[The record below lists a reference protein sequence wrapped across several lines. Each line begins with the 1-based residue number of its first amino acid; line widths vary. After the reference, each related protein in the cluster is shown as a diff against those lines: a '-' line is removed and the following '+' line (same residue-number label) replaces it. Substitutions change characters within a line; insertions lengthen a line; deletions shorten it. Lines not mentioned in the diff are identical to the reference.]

1 MSIYKIDPLH
11 SDIEFKVKHLMIST
25 VNGRF
30 NKFDATMES
39 EQEDFTDAKISFEAD
54 VDSITTNISDRD
66 NHLKSDDFFA
76 CDKFPKMYFKS
87 TSVDKSGDDYSIKG
101 LFKLK
106 GVEKEIE
113 LKASYNGSDIDLYGQ
128 TKYGFEMS
136 GIIKRSEFGLSFNAV
151 GGNGGVLVSDDVKLM
166 ISIQMMKV

>member
-39 EQEDFTDAKISFEAD
+39 EQDDFTDAKISFEAD

-87 TSVDKSGDDYSIKG
+87 TSVDKAGDDYVIKG

-113 LKASYNGSDIDLYGQ
+113 LKASYNGSDVDLYGQ

-136 GIIKRSEFGLSFNAV
+136 GVIKRSEFGLSFNAV

>member
-1 MSIYKIDPLH
+1 MSIYKIDHLH

-39 EQEDFTDAKISFEAD
+39 EQDDFTDAKISFEAD

-87 TSVDKSGDDYSIKG
+87 TSVDKAGDDYVIKG

-113 LKASYNGSDIDLYGQ
+113 LKASYNGSDVDLYGQ

-136 GIIKRSEFGLSFNAV
+136 GVIKRSEFGLSFNAV

>member
-39 EQEDFTDAKISFEAD
+39 ENEDFTDAKISFEAD

-66 NHLKSDDFFA
+66 SHLKSDDFFA

-87 TSVDKSGDDYSIKG
+87 SSIDKSGNDYTIKG

-113 LKASYNGSDIDLYGQ
+113 LKASYNGSDVDLYGQ

-136 GIIKRSEFGLSFNAV
+136 GVIKRSEFGLSFNAV